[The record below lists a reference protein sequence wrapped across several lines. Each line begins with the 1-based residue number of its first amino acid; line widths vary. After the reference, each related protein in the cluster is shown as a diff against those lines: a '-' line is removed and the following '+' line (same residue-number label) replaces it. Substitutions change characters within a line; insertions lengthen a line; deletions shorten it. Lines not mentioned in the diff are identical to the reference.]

1 MELTNQA
8 VKVLSVF
15 GALFLLGIILRFL
28 KLKEDFANSKNTLN
42 NVQKLMG
49 N

>member
-28 KLKEDFANSKNTLN
+28 KLKEDFANGNTTLEN
-42 NVQKLMG
+42 IEALMK
-49 N
+49 